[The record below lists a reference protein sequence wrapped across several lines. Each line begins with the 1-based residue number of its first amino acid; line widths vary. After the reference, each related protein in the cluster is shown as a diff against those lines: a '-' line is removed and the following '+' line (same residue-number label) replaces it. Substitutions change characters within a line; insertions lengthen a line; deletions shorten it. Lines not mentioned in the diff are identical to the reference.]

1 MKYNEENRVCRA
13 EEAPTML
20 MRKRVIETTPDNSFM
35 FYGAAAIALLLH
47 LAVRRGWI
55 RVRHEGRFIAAVLG
69 GLLLLGLL
77 LGAPSQRR

>member
-1 MKYNEENRVCRA
+1 MKYNEGNGVCRA
-13 EEAPTML
+13 EEGPTML

-77 LGAPSQRR
+77 LGALSPQR

>member
-1 MKYNEENRVCRA
+1 MKKMGFCRA
-13 EEAPTML
+13 EEEPTML
-20 MRKRVIETTPDNSFM
+20 MLRRTIEATPDNSSM

-55 RVRHEGRFIAAVLG
+55 RVRREGRFIAAVLS

-77 LGAPSQRR
+77 LGALSPRR

>member
-1 MKYNEENRVCRA
+1 
-13 EEAPTML
+13 ML
-20 MRKRVIETTPDNSFM
+20 MPKRVIETTPDNSFM
-35 FYGAAAIALLLH
+35 FYGAAAITLLLH

-77 LGAPSQRR
+77 LGALSQRR

>member
-1 MKYNEENRVCRA
+1 
-13 EEAPTML
+13 ML

-35 FYGAAAIALLLH
+35 FSGAAAIALLLH

>member
-1 MKYNEENRVCRA
+1 
-13 EEAPTML
+13 
-20 MRKRVIETTPDNSFM
+20 M

-77 LGAPSQRR
+77 LGALSQRR

>member
-1 MKYNEENRVCRA
+1 MKYNEENGVCRA
-13 EEAPTML
+13 EEGPTML

-55 RVRHEGRFIAAVLG
+55 RVRHEGRFIAAALG
-69 GLLLLGLL
+69 GPLLLGLL